1 MLLSM
6 DAGISALSNLQNSL
20 NVTAN
25 NIANVETTG
34 FKSATVNFAD
44 TFNETL
50 AGGGAAGSQQIGT
63 GMSTSSI
70 TNQFSQGSISSTG
83 NANDMAI
90 TSPNGFFLVK
100 DPSTLNTFATRD
112 GSFSVDPNGYLVT
125 SNGMRVQGYNTTAL
139 SGMGDIKIDNTG
151 ATITDPV
158 TGVVSADTSAV
169 KSFSFGTDG
178 TLKVTLAD
186 NNTFTRGQVLLQN
199 FTSPQQL
206 QKVGDNLYGN
216 LTSAGPLTAPL
227 PPGSN
232 GLGALQTGALE
243 MSNVDLAQE
252 LTSLITTQRA
262 YEANSK
268 VITTSNDILQTLI
281 NLKQG

>member
-6 DAGISALSNLQNSL
+6 DSGISALSHLQDSL

-34 FKSATVNFAD
+34 FKSGSASFAD
-44 TFNETL
+44 TFSQTL
-50 AGGGAAGSQQIGT
+50 GGGNSAGLIQIGT
-63 GMSTSSI
+63 GMGTVSI
-70 TNQFSQGSISSTG
+70 RNQFSQGSISSTG
-83 NANDMAI
+83 NPNDMAI

-100 DPSTLNTFATRD
+100 DPTTLNTFATRD
-112 GSFSVDPNGYLVT
+112 GSFSVDPSGYLVT
-125 SNGMRVQGYNTTAL
+125 SSGMRVQGYSNAAL
-139 SGMGDIKIDNTG
+139 STPGDIKIDNTG

-158 TGVVSADTSAV
+158 TSAVTADTSPV
-169 KSFSFGTDG
+169 KSFTFGSDG

-186 NNTFTRGQVLLQN
+186 GNSFTRGQVLLQN

-206 QKVGDNLYGN
+206 EKVGNNLYSN
-216 LTSAGPLTAPL
+216 LTSAGPTASL

-232 GLGALQTGALE
+232 GLGKLETGALE
-243 MSNVDLAQE
+243 MSNVDLAKE

-268 VITTSNDILQTLI
+268 VITTSDEILNTLV
-281 NLKQG
+281 NLKR